1 MIRQATGTESATVVD
16 ILTEAFADDPLVGWL
31 FPEPD
36 GRAQLQARFFYFQLA
51 DPAAEA
57 YLIDGNQGASLWKAT
72 NPATAGS
79 AAAVDLEAVFG
90 EAGDRLWALEQAL
103 APVRPAQD
111 HLYLSCMGV
120 VGDRRGAGLGSAL
133 LRHRLDRANVAAY
146 LEASSPRSRA
156 LYLRHGFEDL
166 GAPVQVA
173 DSPLLWP
180 MWRPATKENN

>member
-36 GRAQLQARFFYFQLA
+36 SRAQLQARFYYFQLA

-57 YLIDGNQGASLWKAT
+57 YLIGGNQGASLWKAT
-72 NPATAGS
+72 DPATAGS
-79 AAAVDLEAVFG
+79 APAGDLEAVFG
-90 EAGDRLWALEQAL
+90 TAGGRLRALGQAL
-103 APVRPAQD
+103 ASVRPAQE
-111 HLYLSCMGV
+111 HVYLSCMGV
-120 VGDRRGAGLGSAL
+120 AVDRRGAGLGSAL
-133 LRHRLDRANVAAY
+133 LRHRLDRTNLAAY

-156 LYLRHGFEDL
+156 LYLRHGFEDF
-166 GAPVQVA
+166 GAPVRVA